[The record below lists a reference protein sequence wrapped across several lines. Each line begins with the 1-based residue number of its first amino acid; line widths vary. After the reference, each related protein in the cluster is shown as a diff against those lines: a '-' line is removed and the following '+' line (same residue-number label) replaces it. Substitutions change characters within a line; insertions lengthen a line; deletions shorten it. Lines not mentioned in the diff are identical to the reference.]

1 MKTMLQLYEFI
12 AVFDKLLLFMKF
24 GTDQFTRQ
32 EEQVESP
39 EWEELLVE

>member
-1 MKTMLQLYEFI
+1 MSFI
-12 AVFDKLLLFMKF
+12 AVFDKLQLFMKF
-24 GTDQFTRQ
+24 GTDQLTRQ

>member
-1 MKTMLQLYEFI
+1 MSFI
-12 AVFDKLLLFMKF
+12 AVFDKLQLFMKF

-39 EWEELLVE
+39 E